1 MRKMKRRVVVCLIN
15 RHQAHGCVCS
25 DRVKQGKRGRRKEGA
40 IVLAFLLQTP
50 SMQETVACM
59 GLSLSMS
66 SCRTA
71 WLCQSK
77 GPSTQCVP
85 SHCPIIP
92 PPAYA
97 CIASARRSLER
108 FHTAGIKRY
117 NLQIQIGCH
126 HSPSQ
131 NERSGILA
139 DLLDATLGHVDLALQ
154 PVRVLF
160 HQAKH
165 FVLHHQ
171 LLVDHHA
178 HVLELGHRLAK

>member
-1 MRKMKRRVVVCLIN
+1 MKRRVGVSYQ
-15 RHQAHGCVCS
+15 QASSARAC
-25 DRVKQGKRGRRKEGA
+25 
-40 IVLAFLLQTP
+40 LLQTRERRQARA
-50 SMQETVACM
+50 SEGRSDCVGGLTANLFHAETVACL
-59 GLSLSMS
+59 GLSLSLS

-77 GPSTQCVP
+77 GPSTQCVS
-85 SHCPIIP
+85 SHCPIIS

-108 FHTAGIKRY
+108 FRRVGIKRY
-117 NLQIQIGCH
+117 NLQIQIGYH
-126 HSPSQ
+126 HSLNQ
-131 NERSGILA
+131 NTRSGILA